1 MGPALFAITLESMKS
16 EVDEVA
22 LQGTLMNFYL
32 YIKIQR
38 TMHKKCKSR

>member
-22 LQGTLMNFYL
+22 LQGKLMNFYL
-32 YIKIQR
+32 YIKIQCNI
-38 TMHKKCKSR
+38 TV